1 MCGIAGI
8 VAEDATLH
16 RALPRMVATLQHRG
30 PDDEGF
36 AHIGRAAL
44 GHRRLSIIDVDRGR
58 QPMLNEDQTI
68 GIVFNGEI
76 YNFPA
81 LRRELEAEGHRF
93 RTRSDTEVLL
103 RLYERD
109 GVDCVT
115 RLQGMFAFAIWDD
128 RHRRLL
134 LARDHMGQKPLFYA
148 RAGGAILFASEV
160 KGILASGLVPARP
173 DLEALYHYISLRFI
187 PDRLT
192 LFEGVQKLPAA
203 HRLVIED
210 GEERLERYWRL
221 SSWEKMRGSEAEL
234 VDRLDRKLAETVKDH
249 LLSDVPVG
257 SFLSGGIDSSL
268 ITALM
273 ARHSEGAVP
282 TFSIG
287 VEEHDF
293 NELPY
298 ARLVA
303 EQYGTRHHEEV
314 VRPDLVRLVP
324 RMIWHLDEP
333 ADPFGIGVYLVSKLA
348 SQHVKVVLSGDGGD
362 ELFAGYDRY
371 AGHRLADIY
380 GVLPAALRRTVMRRL
395 IARVPDSYA
404 YKSFAQKL
412 RWLNEVSLLSH
423 GERYARSMSFLRF
436 TEEDKAR
443 LFTQNARAALGA
455 PDSQQKILEHF
466 DVPGI
471 PDLVDRMLYTDLM
484 TRMPDHLLSI
494 VDRMAMA
501 HGLEVRPPFMEHR
514 MVEFAAAIPASLK
527 LKGTRL
533 KYILRRVAS
542 RHLDPTLVRRKKQ
555 GFGFPLAYWLRG
567 ELSPLLREVMRQSR
581 FIEAGIFEPDY
592 VHGLVDE
599 HVQGKRDHNYRLWLL
614 LNLELWHRL
623 FLEGQSVEA
632 VEHWVDQHAREQG
645 SQAPAFTA
653 TAM

>member
-8 VAEDATLH
+8 ISEDTTLH
-16 RALPRMVATLQHRG
+16 RVLPRMVETLRHRG

-36 AHIGRAAL
+36 AYIGPAAL
-44 GHRRLSIIDVDRGR
+44 GHRRLSIIDLDHGR

-68 GIVFNGEI
+68 GIIFNGEI

-81 LRRELEAEGHRF
+81 LRRELEAEGYRF

-115 RLQGMFAFAIWDD
+115 RLEGMFAFAIWDD

-134 LARDHMGQKPLFYA
+134 LVRDHMGQKPLFYA
-148 RAGGAILFASEV
+148 RVANAILFASEV
-160 KGILASGLVPARP
+160 KGILASGLLPARP
-173 DLEALYHYISLRFI
+173 DLEAIYHYISLRFI

-192 LFEGVQKLPAA
+192 LFRGVHKLPAA
-203 HRLVIED
+203 HRLVIEG
-210 GEERLERYWRL
+210 GEERIERYWRL
-221 SSWEKMRGSEAEL
+221 ARWEKMRGSEEEL
-234 VDRLDRKLAETVKDH
+234 IDRLDHELSETVKDH

-273 ARHSEGAVP
+273 TRHSVGPVS

-333 ADPFGIGVYLVSKLA
+333 ADPFGIGVYLASKLA
-348 SQHVKVVLSGDGGD
+348 SRHVKVVLSGDGGD

-371 AGHRLADIY
+371 AGQRLADIY
-380 GVLPAALRRTVMRRL
+380 CVLPAALRRTVMRR
-395 IARVPDSYA
+395 IIERVPDSYG

-412 RWLNEVSLLSH
+412 RWLNEVSLLSR

-436 TEEDKAR
+436 TDEDKAR
-443 LFTQNARAALGA
+443 LFTPSARAALGRL
-455 PDSQQKILEHF
+455 DSQQKILEHF
-466 DVPGI
+466 DTPGI

-501 HGLEVRPPFMEHR
+501 HGLEVRPPFMGHR

-533 KYILRRVAS
+533 KYILRRVAA
-542 RHLDPTLVRRKKQ
+542 RHLHPALVRRKKQ

-567 ELSPLLREVMRQSR
+567 ELRPLLLEVMRRSR
-581 FIEAGIFEPDY
+581 FIEAGIFEPGY
-592 VHGLVDE
+592 VHGLMEE
-599 HVQGKRDHNYRLWLL
+599 HLEGKRDHNYRLWLL

-632 VEHWVDQHAREQG
+632 VGQWVDEQARG
-645 SQAPAFTA
+645 SGRQADALTA
-653 TAM
+653 TAR